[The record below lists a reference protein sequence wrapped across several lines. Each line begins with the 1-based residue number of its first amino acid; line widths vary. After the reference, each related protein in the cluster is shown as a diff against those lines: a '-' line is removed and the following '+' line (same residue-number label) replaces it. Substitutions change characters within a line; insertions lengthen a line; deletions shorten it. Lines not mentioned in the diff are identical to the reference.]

1 MPNASSPKLS
11 MRITSISSRF
21 SFALIAVVTLLLIV
35 FAGVGILFNITNMES
50 DLQTRLDNAIRL
62 ALKSLPTPLWNLDN
76 DAVNDFVEALFL
88 DESIVYTNVSWGDQ
102 VITQKKRPGFEV
114 QQSGSAMTTTWSKGS
129 EFIVKSSTIYHVKS
143 SDIYH
148 EEKRVGSI
156 VIVMSRADVKKQAL
170 SQIYGIIGF
179 TIVIIAAIWLT
190 SIVITRRYIS
200 RPLLRLQESASSI
213 AQGDL
218 GTFIDKGSSGEIGI
232 LAQHLD
238 VMRGSLKRLF
248 EELSESKDKVQE
260 YSRTLE
266 HKVEVRTQELAR
278 SVEELKALGEVSHAV
293 SSTLDLQMVLAT
305 IVAHAAKLSGAEAGA
320 VYEFDQTIQEFQLR
334 TTHQLSEKLIQKIR
348 ESKVRLGKTVVGR
361 AGMNRAPVQVP
372 EIQDEPTF
380 PLLESAKQDGYRAM
394 LAVPLLRE
402 DKLIGALLVLRK
414 APGQF
419 RKETVHLLENLAT
432 HSALAIHNAQLFR
445 EIEEKR
451 CQLEIAGKHKSEFLA
466 NMSHELRTPLNAI
479 LGYTQL
485 ILDKIYGDVPERIR
499 EVLERL
505 EKNGVHLLGL
515 INNVLDLSKI
525 EAGRLSLSLSDYS
538 MEEVVQTVF
547 TAVESLADEKNL
559 ALKVTVPQGL
569 ASGRGDGQR
578 IAQVLLNLVGNAIKF
593 TEEGEVRVEVTTSN
607 GTFLVSVSDTGP
619 GLSEADQQ
627 KIFEEF
633 NQADNSTTHKKGG
646 TGLGLSIAKRI
657 TEMHGGKIW
666 VESSLG
672 KGSTFRFTVPVR
684 VER

>member
-1 MPNASSPKLS
+1 MLNASSPKRS
-11 MRITSISSRF
+11 MKITSISSRF
-21 SFALIAVVTLLLIV
+21 SYALIAVVTLLLIV
-35 FAGVGILFNITNMES
+35 FAGVGILFNITKMES

-76 DAVNDFVEALFL
+76 DVVKDFVEALFL
-88 DESIVYTNVSWGDQ
+88 DESIVYTEISWGDQ
-102 VITQKKRPGFEV
+102 VITQKKRPGFEA
-114 QQSGSAMTTTWSKGS
+114 QQSRLAMTLTQSKKS
-129 EFIVKSSTIYHVKS
+129 ELIVKS
-143 SDIYH
+143 SDICY
-148 EEKRVGSI
+148 EGKIVGSI
-156 VIVMSRADVKKQAL
+156 VIVMSREGVKKQAL
-170 SQIYGIIGF
+170 LLIYGIIAL

-232 LAQHLD
+232 LAEHLD
-238 VMRGSLKRLF
+238 VMRGSIKRLF
-248 EELSESKDKVQE
+248 EELRESKKEVE
-260 YSRTLE
+260 EHSRTLE

-293 SSTLDLQMVLAT
+293 SSTLDLQTVLAT
-305 IVAHAAKLSGAEAGA
+305 IIAHAAKLSGAEAGA
-320 VYEFDQTIQEFQLR
+320 LYEFDETIQEFQLR
-334 TTHQLSEKLIQKIR
+334 ATHQLSEKLIHVIR
-348 ESKVRLGKTVVGR
+348 ESRIRLGKTVVGR

-372 EIQDEPTF
+372 EILDEPTF
-380 PLLESAKQDGYRAM
+380 PVLEAVKQAGYRAL
-394 LAVPLLRE
+394 LAVPLLHE
-402 DKLIGALLVLRK
+402 DKLIGALVVLRK

-419 RKETVHLLENLAT
+419 RQETLHLLENLAA
-432 HSALAIHNAQLFR
+432 HSALAIHNARLFR
-445 EIEEKR
+445 EIEEKGR
-451 CQLEIAGKHKSEFLA
+451 QLEIAGKHKSEFLA

-485 ILDKIYGDVPERIR
+485 ILDKIYGDVPEKIR

-505 EKNGVHLLGL
+505 QKNGVHLLGL

-525 EAGRLSLSLSDYS
+525 EAGHLSLSLNDYS

-547 TAVESLADEKNL
+547 TAVESLAAEKNL
-559 ALKVTVPQGL
+559 VLKVAVPQSL
-569 ASGRGDGQR
+569 APGRGDGQR

-593 TEEGEVRVEVTTSN
+593 TEEGEVRVDVTTSN

-633 NQADNSTTHKKGG
+633 NQADNSTTRKKGG

-657 TEMHGGKIW
+657 IETHGGNIW
-666 VESSLG
+666 VESSPG

-684 VER
+684 VERQTGQR